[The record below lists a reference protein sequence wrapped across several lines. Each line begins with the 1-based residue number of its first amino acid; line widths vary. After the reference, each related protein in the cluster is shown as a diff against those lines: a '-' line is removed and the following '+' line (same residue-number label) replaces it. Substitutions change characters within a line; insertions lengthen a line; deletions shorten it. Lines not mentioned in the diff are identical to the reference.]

1 MPIETGIWRIQ
12 ESADPVPLAGIDYEQ
27 HLQPIIASDLTI
39 VDSRLMLIGR
49 EVPTAFGGRIDI
61 LAIDAD
67 GNLTVI
73 ELKRDQTPREVVAQ
87 LLDYASWVRR
97 LSSEAIAEIFIDYQ
111 QRFLRKE
118 LPEGIDIALQ
128 RRFNS
133 VPDELNAAHRL
144 LIVAGELDPS
154 TERIVSYLQEQY
166 YADINVAF
174 FRTFED
180 EGRLYLTR
188 TWLAEPDS
196 LAVDTS
202 SSSTA
207 REWNGEYYVAF
218 REDESRR
225 WDDASK
231 YGFVSA
237 GGGDTYVG
245 PLKNLQ
251 PGDRVWVH
259 VPGKGYLG
267 VGRVMA
273 SAVRP
278 GKFVVECD
286 GTNKALTEFKLKAPN
301 AFDEGQGEHFV
312 AVSWIKSFDI
322 QHGAWERV
330 FFSYRGI
337 VARPSSPKW
346 HFTIDRLKSLWGV
359 E

>member
-27 HLQPIIASDLTI
+27 HLQQIIASDLTI

-87 LLDYASWVRR
+87 LLDYASWVRH

-111 QRFLRKE
+111 IRFLDIKT
-118 LPEGIDIALQ
+118 PEGIDVALHRQ
-128 RRFNS
+128 FKS
-133 VPDELNAAHRL
+133 VPDELNIAHRL
-144 LIVAGELDPS
+144 LIVAGELDSS
-154 TERIVSYLQEQY
+154 TERIVSYLQDQY

-196 LAVDTS
+196 LAADNS
-202 SSSTA
+202 SSATA
-207 REWNGEYYVAF
+207 REWNGEFYLAF
-218 REDESRR
+218 REDESRQ
-225 WDDASK
+225 WDDARK
-231 YGFVSA
+231 YRFVSA
-237 GGGDTYVG
+237 GGGETYVG
-245 PLKNLQ
+245 PLRNLQ

-267 VGRVMA
+267 VGKVKA
-273 SAVRP
+273 PAVRP
-278 GKFVVECD
+278 DKFMVESD
-286 GTNKALTEFKLKAPN
+286 GTCKALTEFELKATN
-301 AFDEGQGEHFV
+301 AFSEGQGEHFV
-312 AVSWIKSFDI
+312 GVRWIKSFDI
-322 QHGAWERV
+322 QHGAWERG
-330 FFSYRGI
+330 FFNYRGI

-346 HFTIDRLKSLWGV
+346 HFTIERLRSLWGV
-359 E
+359 G